1 MTSAARKAA
10 EHGCAVQRPL
20 TATMSSPHAR
30 ATIGHATANVTVNT
44 VADGV
49 YLAGDFSGIQRFVL
63 RVKSAGKA
71 QAKRLRARSF
81 LLELV
86 ERAALWHV
94 EQRCHTSDD
103 DVLIRGGGGFLVRL
117 RADADRAQLERL
129 ETDLQRLLW
138 EEFGGELQFALGWAA
153 TPADARAAL
162 ERRKRQ
168 PGRAVLQSRGSW
180 DVERLTRPSLAEPC
194 QVCGEFPGFR
204 NVHEDEE
211 DRVVRHCRS
220 CLDARTIGAN
230 LTLRQWLRAGQG
242 SIRAL
247 GVAFDLLPARQAQ
260 AWRVGRWIPRAKAS
274 NLPLTF
280 QDLSRH
286 SRGDPRLAVLKADV
300 DDMGVRVGK
309 IAAGD
314 PSCGELRAFSRTLH
328 RFFAERMQDAMAQ
341 RRRLIYTLYSGGDD
355 LLLIAPWQ
363 VMLDFASE
371 LVHQFQQGPAR
382 EYGPLTLSAGI
393 TLTPYRVPIRHA
405 VERAEVLLDAAK
417 GHPGKNRCAALGTSW
432 SWDRHAPIVGHG
444 KRIADAVESDAI
456 PRALLHRLLQL
467 AEGSTEQERQPRAAR
482 WAYQISRNVPR
493 VGERAAKFRRWAQ
506 DAMRHFDGDTQRVN
520 ETAASLRYALLA
532 TRSRMGG
539 RDE

>member
-1 MTSAARKAA
+1 M
-10 EHGCAVQRPL
+10 
-20 TATMSSPHAR
+20 
-30 ATIGHATANVTVNT
+30 
-44 VADGV
+44 
-49 YLAGDFSGIQRFVL
+49 YLAGDLSGIQRFVL

-94 EQRCHTSDD
+94 EQRFHTSDD

-138 EEFGGELQFALGWAA
+138 DEFGGELQFALGWAA

-168 PGRAVLQSRGSW
+168 PGRSVLQSRGSW
-180 DVERLTRPSLAEPC
+180 DVERLTRPSLADPC

-220 CLDARTIGAN
+220 CLDARAIGAN
-230 LTLRQWLRAGQG
+230 LTRRQWLRAGRG

-247 GVAFDLLPARQAQ
+247 GVAFDLLPDPQAE
-260 AWRVGRWIPRAKAS
+260 AWRVGRWIPRAKGS

-286 SRGDPRLAVLKADV
+286 ARGDPQLAVLKADV
-300 DDMGVRVGK
+300 DDMGVRVGE

-314 PSCGELRAFSRTLH
+314 PSCRELRAFSRTLH
-328 RFFAERMQDAMAQ
+328 RFFAERMQDAAAQ
-341 RRRLIYTLYSGGDD
+341 RWRLIYTLYAGGDD

-363 VMLDFASE
+363 VMLDFA
-371 LVHQFQQGPAR
+371 R
-382 EYGPLTLSAGI
+382 RT
-393 TLTPYRVPIRHA
+393 
-405 VERAEVLLDAAK
+405 RACSFSM
-417 GHPGKNRCAALGTSW
+417 PR
-432 SWDRHAPIVGHG
+432 P
-444 KRIADAVESDAI
+444 ESM
-456 PRALLHRLLQL
+456 
-467 AEGSTEQERQPRAAR
+467 S
-482 WAYQISRNVPR
+482 
-493 VGERAAKFRRWAQ
+493 
-506 DAMRHFDGDTQRVN
+506 
-520 ETAASLRYALLA
+520 
-532 TRSRMGG
+532 RSR
-539 RDE
+539 